1 MSTFASNQPCSV
13 KMAPSSI
20 LPIFATQAD
29 GERKKDTVLRYYNDL
44 KSRPVFFFQVC
55 VFGVAVISTVII
67 YGFIQ
72 ANAAPVAP
80 YYLQRSS
87 PGASWNNVAEL
98 MIELFEEIAPGSTS
112 NVTLTIPENI
122 SIQDTKYY
130 VINNNVY
137 FKRKCFKNVTSHVD
151 TTRRLLKYEIGKHIS
166 EEQANSWESD
176 FNKTLEIVT
185 EAVRKYQNNAITQNA
200 TEKSSK
206 FKLFDTFLQSEGPD
220 LGFCLYSL
228 WLFSS
233 MSFLTH
239 LVLFAKT
246 GEGKNYAR
254 LLLITALLCGVV
266 AGISCCCQLA
276 SMKAA
281 RVPFWTN
288 TGLKMHEG
296 SLMAMF
302 ISETVLLSSLLV
314 VAIVETITGWYKR

>member
-1 MSTFASNQPCSV
+1 
-13 KMAPSSI
+13 
-20 LPIFATQAD
+20 
-29 GERKKDTVLRYYNDL
+29 
-44 KSRPVFFFQVC
+44 
-55 VFGVAVISTVII
+55 
-67 YGFIQ
+67 
-72 ANAAPVAP
+72 
-80 YYLQRSS
+80 
-87 PGASWNNVAEL
+87 
-98 MIELFEEIAPGSTS
+98 MIELFEEIAPDSTS

-122 SIQDTKYY
+122 PIQDTKYY

-137 FKRKCFKNVTSHVD
+137 FKRECFKNVTSHVD

-166 EEQANSWESD
+166 EEQANSWESAL
-176 FNKTLEIVT
+176 NKTLNIIT
-185 EAVRKYQNNAITQNA
+185 EAVRKYQSNAITQNA
-200 TEKSSK
+200 TEKSLK
-206 FKLFDTFLQSEGPD
+206 FKLFDTFLGSEGPD

-228 WLFSS
+228 WLFSL

-281 RVPFWTN
+281 RVSFWTN

-302 ISETVLLSSLLV
+302 ILETVLLSSLLV